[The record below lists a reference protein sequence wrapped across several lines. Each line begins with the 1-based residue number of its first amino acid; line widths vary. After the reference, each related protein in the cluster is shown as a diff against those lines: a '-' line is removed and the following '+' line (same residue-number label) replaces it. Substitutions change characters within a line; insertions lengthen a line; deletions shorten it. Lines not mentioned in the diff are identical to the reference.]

1 MLSILMN
8 WLLLPEAD
16 GVPRRNAPK
25 AFQSFSNDGVSPWNP
40 TVLAS
45 ASGLRAV
52 TPGSKWNAPRGPSP
66 SSGCQWFIRWWTKS
80 KPNRMSCDPFAQ
92 VALALAVYDWSL
104 RYSGFQP
111 SGLPRSEKPEM
122 YMGGMPLSRGS
133 GPLVPGMPSTSEP
146 KLV

>member
-1 MLSILMN
+1 MN
-8 WLLLPEAD
+8 WLLFPEAEA
-16 GVPRRNAPK
+16 VTSMNPARP
-25 AFQSFSNDGVSPWNP
+25 FQSFSNDGVSPSNP
-40 TVLAS
+40 TVASS
-45 ASGLRAV
+45 ASGFKAV

-80 KPNRMSCDPFAQ
+80 KPNRTSWDPFAQ

-122 YMGGMPLSRGS
+122 KIG
-133 GPLVPGMPSTSEP
+133 
-146 KLV
+146 